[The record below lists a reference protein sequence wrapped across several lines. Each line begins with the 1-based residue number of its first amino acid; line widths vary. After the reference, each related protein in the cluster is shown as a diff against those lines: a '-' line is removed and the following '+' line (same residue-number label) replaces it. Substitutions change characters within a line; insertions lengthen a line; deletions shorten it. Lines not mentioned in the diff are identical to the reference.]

1 MLRASLEL
9 EDQGL
14 VAGRQDADARALQ
27 QLTLLILGGLV
38 STILILIF
46 LVVAALQAVNLIDT
60 ATRER
65 EHLQV
70 ERSVAS
76 APGGINEITLD
87 AMARTLDLDDARI
100 TTLSQAGSTDLT
112 IGIGG
117 DRVIA
122 WTPHLFGTRTFGIL
136 APTRILAGAIFTLI
150 VALIGWRVHIIGR
163 RLDRRRALATQLAV
177 TDALTGLS
185 NRMAFDT
192 ELDRRLVTPL
202 AGAPSFALLL
212 ADLDDFKAINDR
224 FGHAFGDLVLQ
235 TVGYRLRDAAQPDD
249 LVARIGGDE
258 FAIMCPAGR
267 VDAVLADLLLRMAEP
282 IEIDGYSV
290 VVSASIG
297 VARQR
302 DFPGA
307 ATRLTQ
313 AADSALYRAK
323 RRGPGNNELAVPVP
337 LPRRAAA

>member
-1 MLRASLEL
+1 MQRVSLEQQ
-9 EDQGL
+9 DQGV
-14 VAGRQDADARALQ
+14 VADRRDADAQALR
-27 QLTLLILGGLV
+27 QLTLLILGGLGF
-38 STILILIF
+38 TILILIF
-46 LVVAALQAVNLIDT
+46 LVAGAVQAVNVIDA
-60 ATRER
+60 ATRAR
-65 EHLQV
+65 EQVQV
-70 ERSVAS
+70 ERAVAA

-87 AMARTLDLDDARI
+87 AMADTLDLDHARI
-100 TTLSQAGSTDLT
+100 TTLSLAGPNDLT
-112 IGIGG
+112 VGIGG
-117 DRVIA
+117 DRVVA

-136 APTRILAGAIFTLI
+136 APIRVGAGAIFTL
-150 VALIGWRVHIIGR
+150 VVGLIGWRVHAIGR
-163 RLDRRRALATQLAV
+163 RLDRRRALATRLAV

-192 ELDRRLVTPL
+192 ELERRLVTPL

-224 FGHAFGDLVLQ
+224 FGHSFGDLVLQ
-235 TVGYRLRDAAQPDD
+235 TVGDRLRDATQPGD

-258 FAIMCPAGR
+258 FAIICPSGR
-267 VDAVLADLLLRMAEP
+267 VDEVVADLRLRMAEP
-282 IEIDGYSV
+282 IDVDGHSV

-297 VARQR
+297 AARQR

-337 LPRRAAA
+337 LPRRAA